1 MSQLYRDNDYVPLSD
16 DTLCACGHLLWKH
29 RAGVV
34 IRKTPVRCDHPCEE
48 YFELGE
54 CCCTGDEVRVV
65 MLCGECAAAGR
76 RSSPLQP
83 RFRQNRCLLP
93 VPA

>member
-1 MSQLYRDNDYVPLSD
+1 MAHPHSQNDAVPLSD
-16 DTLCACGHLLWKH
+16 DTLCACGHLLWTH

-34 IRKTPVRCDHPCEE
+34 VR
-48 YFELGE
+48 
-54 CCCTGDEVRVV
+54 GDEIRVV
-65 MLCGECAAAGR
+65 LLCGECAAAGR
-76 RSSPLQP
+76 RRSPLEP